1 MDMNIHPVLVH
12 FPIAL
17 FTVYAVLELI
27 RFKKINNQPYWFYVK
42 GVLAITAAAGAGA
55 AYLFGD
61 IAKEAIRNGAV
72 KTVLVNSHQV
82 IELHETWAKASL
94 IISILLAAAY
104 LCLWLNKYNAIE
116 KLPGQ
121 FLKLIWRMG
130 TGLSRFF
137 VETPTIFAMVILG
150 LIAIT
155 VTGALGGAIVYGPD
169 ADPIVRMIY
178 GILIK

>member
-1 MDMNIHPVLVH
+1 MNIHPVLVH

-55 AYLFGD
+55 AYFFGD
-61 IAKEAIRNGAV
+61 IAEEAIRDGAV
-72 KTVLVNSHQV
+72 KTALANSHQV

-116 KLPGQ
+116 KLPGK
-121 FLKLIWRMG
+121 FLKLMWRMG
-130 TGLSRFF
+130 TGLSHFLI
-137 VETPTIFAMVILG
+137 ETPVVFAMAIAG
-150 LIAIT
+150 LVAIT

-169 ADPIVRMIY
+169 ADPIVQFIY
-178 GILIK
+178 SYLVK